1 VIELMPLSSRC
12 EHEDPQRPLTFSG
25 SISRLTLRLSAMAAI
40 ATSFVAVTGCAQ
52 SVPRQTRASV
62 IDNPR
67 ASELRELAKWQ
78 SRFEAGS
85 FQSRSGMI
93 LPYRIATPSVA
104 SPRPLVL
111 VLHGSG
117 EMGSDNKSQ
126 LTPFAASWVQLHED
140 SEIAPIIVAP
150 QVRVRSAAYEL
161 CGGIRCAS
169 RPGPSFEALLQLL
182 DSLAASEAV
191 DSSRI
196 YVVGFSMGGATA
208 LQLALARP
216 QLAAAIAVFG
226 AVPPPKDRAPEL
238 KLENLLVVQ
247 GTRDRNHSIKVM
259 REWIDRLNASG
270 GGAILVTRE
279 GMKHQ
284 IPDDMV
290 VHKTWRLRLLQ
301 QRRDKELASERR
313 RQS

>member
-1 VIELMPLSSRC
+1 MAGRSSLMCSVGSS
-12 EHEDPQRPLTFSG
+12 
-25 SISRLTLRLSAMAAI
+25 AAI
-40 ATSFVAVTGCAQ
+40 IAIAASLVAVTGCAQ
-52 SVPRQTRASV
+52 SVPHQSRGSV

-67 ASELRELAKWQ
+67 ATELSELAEWQ
-78 SRFEAGS
+78 SRFEPGL
-85 FQSRSGMI
+85 FRSRSGMI

-117 EMGSDNKSQ
+117 EIGADNESQ
-126 LTPFAASWVQLHED
+126 LTPFAASWVQLHDD

-150 QVRVRSAAYEL
+150 QVRVRSADYKL
-161 CGGIRCAS
+161 CRGIRCAS
-169 RPGPSFEALLQLL
+169 RRGPSFEALLQFL
-182 DSLAASEAV
+182 DSFAASEAV

-216 QLAAAIAVFG
+216 QLAAGIAVFG
-226 AVPPPKDRAPEL
+226 AVPPPKNRAPEL
-238 KLENLLVVQ
+238 KSENLLVVQ

-259 REWIDRLNASG
+259 RGWIDRLNASG
-270 GGAILVTRE
+270 GGATLVARE

-284 IPDDMV
+284 VPDDMV
-290 VHKTWRLRLLQ
+290 VDKTWRQQFLQ
-301 QRRDKELASERR
+301 QRRDNGT
-313 RQS
+313 